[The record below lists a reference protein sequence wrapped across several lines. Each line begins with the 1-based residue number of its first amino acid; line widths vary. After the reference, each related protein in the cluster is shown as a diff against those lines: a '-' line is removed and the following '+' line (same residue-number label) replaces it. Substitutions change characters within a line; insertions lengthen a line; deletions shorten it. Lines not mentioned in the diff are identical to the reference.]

1 MILAI
6 VALLGLGE
14 RYLTREE
21 ALKLVFPDAE
31 SVLEREIELDPADR
45 VRVAERYG
53 SSVEARHRVFVGVR
67 GGRVSGYALILTE
80 ITKTLPATF
89 IVGVSPEG
97 EVTEVAVME
106 HLEHIGAECAKRRF
120 LQQFEGRTNRDRIRV
135 GSGILPYSGA
145 TLSCNAVARGVRK
158 AVAIVQ
164 HHFLD
169 RPENARGLLQE
180 EPVRRKRYLM
190 GTFCEITAYGGEG
203 AVEKAFDEIKR
214 LEKVLSNYDERSEL
228 SRLNREGRLRAGP
241 DLLAFVRTSLE
252 FSEKTGGAFD
262 VTVEPLVR
270 LWGFKDGKHRVPSD
284 GEIAAALRRVGW
296 KRVRVEGDEVRL
308 AEGTALDPG
317 AIGKG
322 IAVDR
327 AAEVLRRAGVRRAL
341 VDFGS
346 SLAALGTWEVAVRDP
361 LKPERALG
369 TVTLTDESISSS
381 GGYEKFFTA
390 EGRTYGHILDPRT
403 GRPAEGVAGT
413 SVVAPTATESDG
425 WSTAAFVLGAPPD
438 RPEVLVVTD
447 KGELRMNEGM
457 RRRLKLSR
465 E

>member
-1 MILAI
+1 MILAL
-6 VALLGLGE
+6 VSLLSLGE

-31 SVLEREIELDPADR
+31 AVVEREVELDPADR
-45 VRVAERYG
+45 ARVAERYG
-53 SSVEARHRVFVGVR
+53 SSVEPRQRVFVGLR

-106 HLEHIGAECAKRRF
+106 HLEHIGTECSKRRF
-120 LQQFEGRTNRDRIRV
+120 LEQFVGRTNRDRIRV

-158 AVAIVQ
+158 AVAVVQ
-164 HHFLD
+164 YHFLD
-169 RPENARGLLQE
+169 RPENVRALVRE

-190 GTFCEITAYGGEG
+190 GTFCEITAYGDEA
-203 AVEKAFDEIKR
+203 AVERAFDEIKR

-228 SRLNREGRLRAGP
+228 SRLNREGRRRAGP

-262 VTVEPLVR
+262 VTVEPLVE
-270 LWGFKDGKHRVPSD
+270 LWGFKGGKHRVPSD
-284 GEIAAALRRVGW
+284 AEIAAARARVGW
-296 KRVRVEGDEVRL
+296 KRVCVEGDEVRL
-308 AEGTALDPG
+308 EEGTRLDPG

-327 AAEVLRRAGVRRAL
+327 AADALRRAGVRRAL

-346 SLAALGTWEVAVRDP
+346 SLAALGRWEVALKDP
-361 LKPERALG
+361 LRPERALG
-369 TVTLTDESISSS
+369 TVTLSDESVSSS

-390 EGRTYGHILDPRT
+390 GGRTYGHILDPRT

-413 SVVAPTATESDG
+413 SVVAPTATESDA
-425 WSTAAFVLGAPPD
+425 WSTAAFVLGTPPD
-438 RPEVLVVTD
+438 RPDVLVVTD

-457 RRRLKLSR
+457 RRRLKTTR